1 MPIQAVAIAFVVV
14 ALAAIVWRFT
24 PRSADGSMR
33 LPTLIDR
40 SVGMWLLRRALG
52 RTGNADRV
60 ADDERSPVADW
71 NANAGRDVAPGSPL
85 PTMPTRFV
93 VSSASFRAQP
103 ATPEASPEREPRRT
117 TTPVASLAARSASA
131 GRGST
136 YAARP
141 RRPSGALAAQRRS
154 AGAVALAVVAIA
166 VTTIALGTRQLE
178 GQVLSATGTP
188 AGSAGGGFVGGPADD
203 SPAGSGEPS
212 SSPAP

>member
-1 MPIQAVAIAFVVV
+1 MPIQAVAIAFVIV
-14 ALAAIVWRFT
+14 ALAAIVWRFA

-33 LPTLIDR
+33 LPTLVDR

-52 RTGNADRV
+52 RTGDAEPV
-60 ADDERSPVADW
+60 ADDAGSAATDW
-71 NANAGRDVAPGSPL
+71 NANAGRNIAPGSPL

-103 ATPEASPEREPRRT
+103 ATPDASPQREPSSRT
-117 TTPVASLAARSASA
+117 SPVASLAARSASA

-136 YAARP
+136 YVTRP
-141 RRPSGALAAQRRS
+141 RRPSGALAAQRRT

-166 VTTIALGTRQLE
+166 VTMIALGTRQLD
-178 GQVLSATGTP
+178 GQVLSVTGTP
-188 AGSAGGGFVGGPADD
+188 AGSAGGGFVGGPTDD
-203 SPAGSGEPS
+203 SPAASGEPS